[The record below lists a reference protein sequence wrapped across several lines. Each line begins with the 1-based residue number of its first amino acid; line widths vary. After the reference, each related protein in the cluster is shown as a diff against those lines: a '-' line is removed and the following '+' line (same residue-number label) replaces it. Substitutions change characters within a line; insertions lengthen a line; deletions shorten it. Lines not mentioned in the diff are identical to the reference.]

1 MGKNVRFTF
10 VGVAVI
16 LLSGCATTDTMGSI
30 GSNLG
35 SNVSSSI
42 TSLFNQRGS
51 TLSALIESKKFR
63 EADDYFAKERT
74 YFREN
79 KKENIPTLEKLRVGL
94 AAIWD
99 PQIEPAISRIT
110 ISKIARPENWGE
122 AKNSLVAGNKTYT
135 DVSTVEIFK
144 EPGFELKSAV
154 ALKAALSATE
164 NEWEKTSQDAFKN
177 YDHLAGES
185 FFAKYPVELDVS
197 FLDSNFSLTS
207 QLVGSLTAEQ
217 LGVFA
222 TTYSTQISRSD
233 PMTSLMT
240 THYLGKYLEKAPK
253 PVSLVSV
260 IDAIKRAKAA
270 GFNPKTVPG
279 IKIGFAEVT
288 SQTLMK
294 EGHIE
299 FPAQVTMDLP
309 FEPTKAEIDELLV
322 GQDKTYP
329 DFLIIIDVAK
339 ASTSRRILAKTDA
352 GSRFVSGSRTEPNPA
367 YEVARGKLYEARSG
381 LARAQGTY
389 SPSLAAA
396 IINGIAVGV
405 WSSNV
410 KNAEAALYSTPP
422 SVTSDLTSEYKYN
435 TSEVKPNR
443 VMSTNYYVIDRA
455 TKKYYKGVFDAAES
469 KTFKISYNLHDR
481 DTQRHQILSQHDKED
496 DIANFEQEPMSV
508 PASAIVEDYLK
519 NASSA
524 KPLPTITKLRQEIL
538 EDKNKAL
545 ANHKAKQFDGKPLKD
560 SRFDSVVVILSPK
573 GVLGSGFFVKP
584 TMVLTNYHVVE
595 GVKFVEMK
603 MYNGMETFGKVVKSD
618 VRLDLALIKVQDQGV
633 PVQFFEGNTIDLG
646 STLEA
651 IGHPKGLT
659 FSITRGIASAVR
671 KKKSVYAVGGKD
683 VMFVQTDAA
692 INPGNSGGPLF
703 LGQQVVG
710 VNNNKLVSGSEGLGF
725 AVHYSEVAEF
735 MKESF

>member
-1 MGKNVRFTF
+1 MDNVRLAFIGIATLF
-10 VGVAVI
+10 
-16 LLSGCATTDTMGSI
+16 LSGCATTDTMS
-30 GSNLG
+30 SMG

-51 TLSALIESKKFR
+51 ALSALIESKKFR
-63 EADDYFAKERT
+63 EADDYFAKERS
-74 YFREN
+74 YFLEN
-79 KKENIPTLEKLRVGL
+79 KKENIPTLEKLQVGL

-99 PQIEPAISRIT
+99 PEIEAAIARIT
-110 ISKIARPENWGE
+110 VSKTARPENWGE
-122 AKNSLVAGNKTYT
+122 AKDSLAAGNKTYAE
-135 DVSTVEIFK
+135 VSKVEIFK
-144 EPGFELKSAV
+144 EPSFKLKSAV
-154 ALKAALSATE
+154 ALKAALSGIEA
-164 NEWEKTSQDAFKN
+164 EWEKTSQDAFKK

-185 FFAKYPVELDVS
+185 FFANYPVELDAS

-207 QLVGSLTAEQ
+207 ELVGSFTAAQ
-217 LGVFA
+217 LSLFA
-222 TTYSTQISRSD
+222 SIYSTQISKSD
-233 PMTSLMT
+233 LMTSLMT
-240 THYLGKYLEKAPK
+240 NKYLEKYLENAPK
-253 PVSLVSV
+253 PVSLVSI
-260 IDAIKRAKAA
+260 IDAVKRTKAA
-270 GFNPKTVPG
+270 GFNPKNVPG

-288 SQTLMK
+288 SQTLLK

-309 FEPTKAEIDELLV
+309 FEPTKAEIDDLLE
-322 GQDKTYP
+322 GQDKSYP
-329 DFLIIIDVAK
+329 DFLIVFDVAK
-339 ASTSRRILAKTDA
+339 ATTSRRILTKTDA
-352 GSRFVSGSRTEPNPA
+352 ESKFVSGSKTEPNPA
-367 YEVARGKLYEARSG
+367 YEVARGKLYEAQVG

-389 SPSLAAA
+389 SPSIAAA
-396 IINGIAVGV
+396 IVNGIAVGL
-405 WSSNV
+405 WSNNV
-410 KNAEAALYSTPP
+410 KNAETALYNTPP
-422 SVTSDLTSEYKYN
+422 SVTSDLTSDYKYS
-435 TSEVKPNR
+435 TSEVKANR
-443 VMSTNYYVIDRA
+443 VMSTNYYIIDRV
-455 TKKYYKGVFDAAES
+455 TKKYYKGIFDTTES
-469 KTFKISYNLHDR
+469 KTFKISYNLHDK
-481 DTQRHQILSQHDKED
+481 DTRRHQILGQYDKED
-496 DIANFEQEPMSV
+496 DIVRFEQEPMAV
-508 PASAIVEDYLK
+508 TASAIVEDYLK
-519 NASSA
+519 NAISA
-524 KPLPTITKLRQEIL
+524 KPLPAIAKLRQEML

-545 ANHKAKQFDGKPLKD
+545 ASHKAKQFDGKPLKD
-560 SRFDSVVVILSPK
+560 SRFDSVVVILNPK
-573 GVLGSGFFVKP
+573 GMLGSGFFVKP

-646 STLEA
+646 TTLEA

-659 FSITRGIASAVR
+659 FTITRGVASAVR